1 MAGGLAALR
10 PALAPIYAMTNS
22 VEVLRQLRLLRGV
35 EPYLLPLGS
44 EPDQTISSAIFL
56 LRKEGRIEVGDK
68 LIIATDILA
77 ADRLVNSVQLRT
89 VR

>member
-1 MAGGLAALR
+1 
-10 PALAPIYAMTNS
+10 MTNS
-22 VEVLRQLRLLRGV
+22 IEILRQLRLLRGV
-35 EPYLLPLGS
+35 EPYLLPLDS
-44 EPDQTISSAIFL
+44 DPDQTISSAIAL
-56 LRKEGRIEVGDK
+56 LQKEGKIHVDDK